1 VTETTLLSGAA
12 PDVVVVGG
20 GVAGLAAALA
30 AAPHVRVMVVSK
42 GPTDDG
48 CTAAAQG
55 GIAAA
60 VGPDDSPQ
68 LHFDDTVA
76 AGRGLCDPSAVRL
89 MVEEAPAR
97 VAELAAWGVEF
108 DRDGDRVDLHQEAA
122 HSRARVLHAGG
133 DATGAAIERALLRRL
148 STSGA
153 TVVTDHAVTRL
164 LRDGTGCAGVELCDL
179 ASGARV
185 RVGAR
190 AVILASGGAAALW
203 RHSTNPSGSTGDGVA
218 LAYEV
223 GADVADL
230 EFLQFHPTVLAL
242 PGAPAFLISEAVR
255 GEGGLVVDAAG
266 RRFLLD
272 TDPRGELAPRDVV
285 ARAIWEEMTR
295 SGRASVFLDCRG
307 AGERLVERFPT
318 VVATCREHGVDP
330 VERPIPI
337 APAAHY
343 TIGGVVT
350 DLDGATT
357 VPGLYA
363 CGEVAR
369 TGVHGANRL
378 ASNSLL
384 EGLVFGRRAAGAA
397 LAGLD
402 DRPAGRIT
410 ELTPVSVDTRL
421 ADLAAE
427 QELRELMWSAC
438 GISRTGPDLAAAL
451 AAIDQ
456 MGEGAEEGT
465 ARLAQRRGWLART
478 AARLIVEAALYREES
493 RGAHHRGDFPTS
505 SERWRVSH
513 VMRAQRGADIVR
525 DPAAHH

>member
-1 VTETTLLSGAA
+1 
-12 PDVVVVGG
+12 VGG
-20 GVAGLAAALA
+20 GIAGLAAALT
-30 AAPHVRVMVVSK
+30 AAPLAHVLVVSK
-42 GPTDDG
+42 GGADDG

-60 VGPDDSPQ
+60 VGLDDSPE
-68 LHFDDTVA
+68 LHFEDTMA
-76 AGRGLCDPSAVRL
+76 AGRGLCDERAVRL

-97 VAELAAWGVEF
+97 VAQLAEWGVAF
-108 DRDGDRVDLHQEAA
+108 DRNRDGVDLHREAA

-133 DATGAAIERALLRRL
+133 DATGAAIESALLRRL
-148 STSGA
+148 RESGA
-153 TVVTDHAVTRL
+153 TVLEGQVVTRL
-164 LRDGTGCAGVELCDL
+164 VQDGSGCLGVELCDP
-179 ASGARV
+179 ATGSRARV
-185 RVGAR
+185 AAG
-190 AVILASGGAAALW
+190 AVILATGGASALW
-203 RHSTNPSGSTGDGVA
+203 RHTTNPAGATGDGIA
-218 LAYEV
+218 LAYEA

-230 EFLQFHPTVLAL
+230 EFIQFHPTVLAL

-255 GEGGLVVDAAG
+255 GEGGLVVDADG

-272 TDPRGELAPRDVV
+272 ADPRGELAPRDIV
-285 ARAIWEEMTR
+285 ARSIWEEMAR
-295 SGRASVFLDCRG
+295 SGSASVFLDCRG
-307 AGERLVERFPT
+307 VGDSLAERFPT
-318 VVATCREHGVDP
+318 VVATCRRHGVDP

-384 EGLVFGRRAAGAA
+384 EGVVFGRRAAGAA
-397 LAGLD
+397 VDGLAG
-402 DRPAGRIT
+402 RPRGAVT
-410 ELTPVSVDTRL
+410 ELPDVAVETQL

-438 GISRTGPDLAAAL
+438 GISRTGPALTAARAGI
-451 AAIDQ
+451 AQ
-456 MGEGAEEGT
+456 MGEEEGEGR
-465 ARLAQRRGWLART
+465 AWLAHRRGRLART
-478 AARLIVEAALYREES
+478 AAKLIVEAALHREES
-493 RGAHHRGDFPTS
+493 RGAHYRGDFPS
-505 SERWRVSH
+505 SIDRWRVSH
-513 VMRAQRGADIVR
+513 VMREKRGVEVVH